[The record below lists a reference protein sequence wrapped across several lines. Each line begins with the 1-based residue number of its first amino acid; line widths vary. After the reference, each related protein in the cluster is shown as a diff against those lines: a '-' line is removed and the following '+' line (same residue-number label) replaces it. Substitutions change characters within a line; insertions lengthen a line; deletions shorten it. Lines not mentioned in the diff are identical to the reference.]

1 MAINYLTSF
10 LVCIFLEGGWEDEVK
25 ETILKDSDVDLFVLE
40 RTALNL
46 PKYFCEWNQVH
57 SRQSWAP
64 SLYPAL
70 S

>member
-10 LVCIFLEGGWEDEVK
+10 LTSIFLEGGWEDEAK

-40 RTALNL
+40 RAALYF
-46 PKYFCEWNQVH
+46 PKDFCEWNLVH
-57 SRQSWAP
+57 SRQSLAP
-64 SLYPAL
+64 GLYPAL